1 MNINEL
7 IKTATVLPLI
17 AMLALHG
24 CGGGGG
30 STTSMTGGGMTGGG
44 TGGGTG
50 TGGGA
55 APLTPATGLTPSSA
69 TPQIAMSAGDTLAAR
84 LPDATNEFAPLTS
97 VMKRNFNRPQSAAI
111 GDDAYIKSIASD
123 GANGFHVAYV
133 VGDEEQT
140 VHFAASDY
148 GAGTATQY
156 FKEADGRR
164 YWLSSFTGSFSGA
177 QKNLGP
183 GEFRHFDANVFT
195 VHIDRINRSNY
206 VTYGVRTDPDAL
218 PEGTAHYSG
227 SVRADVFGSD
237 APSINDRTRVWASLR
252 LTIEFAEGSVAG
264 DIRRFRMQEPG
275 QSTVTLPL
283 TVYADIADGR
293 IVDGRFTAK
302 WTQVVPDL
310 DAGEIFAGDMLGEFY
325 GANAEEVGGV
335 LNATNDTEV
344 LAGWFGGRRPTPSVP
359 AGSLTALSAV
369 SHQDL
374 VNSTTVASDAAV
386 SAIAGDGAGG
396 FDLTYVIGSDTH
408 RVQFGAD
415 DFGGDPRFTT
425 TYLKQVGDR
434 RFYFWDGS
442 RSFTGNPEFSHFNI
456 GGWTVTNVDSAD
468 APTDFYHAHIV
479 YGAATEASSMPA
491 GTANYAGRMFA
502 YRQPPDTAGSASR
515 GSLSGDLML
524 SANFDQGTVG
534 GSVDDLRYRP
544 PGGSWGS
551 ARAQS
556 WTIENGSI
564 AGNALSADVT
574 AAGVFDG
581 DMEGRFFGPDAEE
594 VGGTIKGTGL
604 SDNAVVYGYFG
615 GTRQ

>member
-1 MNINEL
+1 MRIRDL
-7 IKTATVLPLI
+7 IQATTVLPLM
-17 AMLALHG
+17 AMLALYG

-30 STTSMTGGGMTGGG
+30 STTSMTGGGMPGGG
-44 TGGGTG
+44 TGDDM
-50 TGGGA
+50 TGGET
-55 APLTPATGLTPSSA
+55 APLTPATGLIPSAA

-84 LPDATNEFAPLTS
+84 LPNASNEFAPLTS
-97 VMKRNFNRPQSAAI
+97 AMKRNFNRPQSAAI
-111 GDDAYIKSIASD
+111 GDDAYIRSIASD

-156 FKEADGRR
+156 YKEADGRR

-177 QKNLGP
+177 RKNLGSS
-183 GEFRHFDANVFT
+183 EFRYFDANVFT
-195 VHIDRINRSNY
+195 VYIDRINRSNY

-227 SVRADVFGSD
+227 RVRADVFSSD
-237 APSINDRTRVWASLR
+237 APSIDDRTRVWASLR
-252 LTIEFAEGSVAG
+252 LTIDFAEGSVAG
-264 DIRRFRMQEPG
+264 DVRRFRMQEPG

-293 IVDGRFTAK
+293 IVDGQFTAK
-302 WTQVVPDL
+302 WTQVAPDL

-335 LNATNDTEV
+335 FNATNDTEV

-359 AGSLTALSAV
+359 AGDLTASSTA

-374 VNSTTVASDAAV
+374 IASTTVASDATV

-396 FDLTYVIGSDTH
+396 FNLIYVIGSDTH
-408 RVQFGAD
+408 QVQLGAD

-425 TYLKQVGDR
+425 SYFKEVGDR
-434 RFYFWDGS
+434 RFYFFDRS

-456 GGWTVTNVDSAD
+456 GGWGVTNLDSAG
-468 APTDFYHAHIV
+468 APTDFYNAHIV
-479 YGAATEASSMPA
+479 YGAATDASAMPA

-502 YRQPPDTAGSASR
+502 YRQPLDTAGTAHRGELR
-515 GSLSGDLML
+515 GSLML
-524 SANFDQGTVG
+524 SANFDRGTVG
-534 GSVDDLRYRP
+534 GSVDNLQYRP
-544 PGGSWGS
+544 PGRSWVP
-551 ARAQS
+551 AQASS
-556 WTIENGSI
+556 WAIENGSI

-581 DMEGRFFGPDAEE
+581 EMDGHFFGPDAAE
-594 VGGTIKGTGL
+594 VGGTIQGTGL
-604 SDNAVVYGYFG
+604 SDNGIVWGFFG
-615 GTRQ
+615 GTKE